1 MSVPRPARPHYRKP
15 ALCACQRQPSGVP
28 IQRAGKGRLFDQQ
41 YQDRFD
47 KDYGAASAALL
58 GSRFDVVRET
68 FGRQR
73 AIVGLIV
80 LATLTVPIQSV
91 AQTPPPVPI
100 MPPSLPAA
108 HVVNLMTN
116 EGSGAFGVQWRVAD
130 IKMVEVPAPINK
142 DRYKTTYQIE
152 PRAMAT
158 DFDDSQWE
166 RIEGKDLGVR
176 RSGGHNA
183 FMWFRGLLIMPA
195 RVGDFDPSKPAM
207 AVLNVLVDD
216 YAEVWIN
223 GQMPRRSGYPS
234 PATIRGLNMPNRVVL
249 GTEVKAGDKFQIAV
263 FAINGPISDPFGSI
277 WFRQAMLEFYR

>member
-1 MSVPRPARPHYRKP
+1 MRRMLSTLIALGMS
-15 ALCACQRQPSGVP
+15 
-28 IQRAGKGRLFDQQ
+28 I
-41 YQDRFD
+41 
-47 KDYGAASAALL
+47 AA
-58 GSRFDVVRET
+58 VR
-68 FGRQR
+68 
-73 AIVGLIV
+73 
-80 LATLTVPIQSV
+80 SM
-91 AQTPPPVPI
+91 AQTPPPAPI
-100 MPPSLPAA
+100 MPPSLPPQ

-116 EGSGAFGVQWRVAD
+116 EGSSAFGMQWRVAD
-130 IKMVEVPAPINK
+130 IRLIEVPAAINK
-142 DRYKTTYQIE
+142 ERYKSTYQIE

-183 FMWFRGLLIMPA
+183 FMWFRGLLTMPA
-195 RVGDFDPSKPAM
+195 RIGDFDLSKPAV

-234 PATIRGLNMPNRVVL
+234 PATIQGLNMPNRVVL
-249 GTEVKAGDKFQIAV
+249 GTDNAGDKFQLAV
-263 FAINGPISDPFGSI
+263 FAINGPMSDPFGSI

>member
-1 MSVPRPARPHYRKP
+1 M
-15 ALCACQRQPSGVP
+15 
-28 IQRAGKGRLFDQQ
+28 
-41 YQDRFD
+41 
-47 KDYGAASAALL
+47 
-58 GSRFDVVRET
+58 
-68 FGRQR
+68 QR

-80 LATLTVPIQSV
+80 LATLTVPIRSV

-100 MPPSLPAA
+100 MPPSLPPA

-195 RVGDFDPSKPAM
+195 LVGDFDSK
-207 AVLNVLVDD
+207 
-216 YAEVWIN
+216 
-223 GQMPRRSGYPS
+223 Q
-234 PATIRGLNMPNRVVL
+234 
-249 GTEVKAGDKFQIAV
+249 AGDGRAQCPSRRLCGGLDQRANAAAERLSQPRHYSRPKHAKSRC
-263 FAINGPISDPFGSI
+263 AWHRS
-277 WFRQAMLEFYR
+277 